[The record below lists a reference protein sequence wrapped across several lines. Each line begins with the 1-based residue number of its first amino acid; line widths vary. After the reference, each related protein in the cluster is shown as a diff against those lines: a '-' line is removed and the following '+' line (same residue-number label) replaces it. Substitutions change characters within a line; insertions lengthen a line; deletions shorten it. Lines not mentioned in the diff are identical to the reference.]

1 MDSVAHGSGHVDH
14 NEEHHEERTS
24 LGVSNLKL
32 AFWVFLAS
40 DCFFFG
46 ALIGTYMSYRGKS
59 LVGPYPIDVFSVEIT
74 SISTFLLLMSSL
86 TMVLAVRAAKIYKQS
101 KSEALPL
108 TVMGWMWATAAMGAI
123 FVGFQVYEFNHFY
136 HEGLTLQGN
145 LFGSTFY
152 ILTGFHG
159 THVAIGVLWLV
170 IESCIWIPMKWIRG
184 DFADRVDVTGL
195 YWHFVDIVWIV
206 IFTVVYLLEFV
217 R

>member
-1 MDSVAHGSGHVDH
+1 MAEPMAGMAAPHGADPAHADDH
-14 NEEHHEERTS
+14 HHTS
-24 LGVSNLKL
+24 LGVDNLKL
-32 AFWVFLAS
+32 AFWVFLGS

-46 ALIGTYMSYRGKS
+46 SLIGTYMSYRGKS
-59 LVGPYPIDVFSVEIT
+59 LVGPYPAEVFSVEIT

-86 TMVLAVRAAKIYKQS
+86 TMVLAVRAARLHKGD
-101 KSEALPL
+101 ALPVA
-108 TVMGWMWATAAMGAI
+108 TIGWMLATAAMGAT

-152 ILTGFHG
+152 TLTGFHG
-159 THVAIGVLWLV
+159 THVAIGVLWLLLQALV
-170 IESCIWIPMKWIRG
+170 FIPMRWIRG
-184 DFADRVDVTGL
+184 DLGNAVDVAGL

-206 IFTVVYLLEFV
+206 IFTLVYLLEFV